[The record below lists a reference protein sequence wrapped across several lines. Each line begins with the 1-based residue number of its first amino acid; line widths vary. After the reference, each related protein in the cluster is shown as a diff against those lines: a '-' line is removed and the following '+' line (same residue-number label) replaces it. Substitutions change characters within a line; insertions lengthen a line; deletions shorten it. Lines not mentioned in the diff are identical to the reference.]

1 MGFIWICALGWGKS
15 PRPIRLVIICAVVAS
30 SLTAIFPPPAARP
43 ENICRCAAHRLEKH
57 PAHTFGD
64 NRYSGRTFAH
74 GNLPTTRGAT
84 GAGAVSD
91 FQASEARPWGLFGF
105 APWVGGKAHGPYV
118 W

>member
-1 MGFIWICALGWGKS
+1 MTNAFGYKN
-15 PRPIRLVIICAVVAS
+15 VI
-30 SLTAIFPPPAARP
+30 T
-43 ENICRCAAHRLEKH
+43 CAAVQLQTHGDIFRFQSHGQDLLGLALAGLQEKH